1 MKPDLVDAKN
11 VSSADEADE
20 KQDNTPDGDLTDCV
34 LATGCPAQELD
45 ETDEE
50 YDLEE
55 IQRLENEALRARQ
68 QNDASHPK
76 RQDSTRTHER
86 THAHA
91 HARTHKHM
99 HTHTDKKIFNMICLY
114 NTTRL
119 RSRVMWPAAET
130 GIRVARR

>member
-1 MKPDLVDAKN
+1 MKPDLVDAKK

-34 LATGCPAQELD
+34 LATGCPAQELH

-86 THAHA
+86 THTHTHA
-91 HARTHKHM
+91 HTNTC
-99 HTHTDKKIFNMICLY
+99 THTQTKRFS
-114 NTTRL
+114 T
-119 RSRVMWPAAET
+119 
-130 GIRVARR
+130 

>member
-55 IQRLENEALRARQ
+55 IQR
-68 QNDASHPK
+68 P
-76 RQDSTRTHER
+76 
-86 THAHA
+86 
-91 HARTHKHM
+91 
-99 HTHTDKKIFNMICLY
+99 
-114 NTTRL
+114 
-119 RSRVMWPAAET
+119 
-130 GIRVARR
+130 